1 MELQEFIK
9 LSEKKLFKLKL
20 FEELPIRGNTTEYY
34 IDALREVVN
43 LVNRFQDKKFI
54 ISDEKITRV
63 K

>member
-1 MELQEFIK
+1 MTLQEFIK
-9 LSEKKLFKLKL
+9 HSEAKLLNLGL
-20 FEELPIRGNTTEYY
+20 FEELPIKEKSTEYY
-34 IDALREVVN
+34 IDALREVIS

>member
-1 MELQEFIK
+1 MTLQEFIK
-9 LSEKKLFKLKL
+9 HSETKLLNLGL
-20 FEELPIRGNTTEYY
+20 FEELPIKEKSTEYY
-34 IDALREVVN
+34 IDALREVIS